1 MTGLPP
7 ASSPETVKNRASLT
21 SRVPALPSSPLPAR
35 PAVSLARTG
44 TPVPST
50 STYSMSGT
58 GSGGGSGTILRSRI
72 AAASCPAA
80 FRAGQRGHLGQARRQ
95 RPAGQQAELPVAGSE
110 PAPAGRAVIPGP
122 LQCCRAEDRG
132 DRLGPAA
139 RVTGLP
145 GAADAL
151 GMRAGVAVV
160 LLIQHG
166 LQQRR
171 PRRGERGAHRILQ
184 HAQHRAGAEHAR
196 RDPGE
201 PAYLGGGGLLEPRRE
216 PPL

>member
-58 GSGGGSGTILRSRI
+58 GSRGGSGTILRSRI

-80 FRAGQRGHLGQARRQ
+80 SRGGAGRLGGALGGLGAEGDSGQAGQQPGGAGEGDFSVGQRGHPGQARRQ
-95 RPAGQQAELPVAGSE
+95 RPAGQQAE
-110 PAPAGRAVIPGP
+110 
-122 LQCCRAEDRG
+122 
-132 DRLGPAA
+132 
-139 RVTGLP
+139 
-145 GAADAL
+145 
-151 GMRAGVAVV
+151 
-160 LLIQHG
+160 
-166 LQQRR
+166 
-171 PRRGERGAHRILQ
+171 
-184 HAQHRAGAEHAR
+184 
-196 RDPGE
+196 
-201 PAYLGGGGLLEPRRE
+201 
-216 PPL
+216 